1 VRSRVTLRDLSLRQI
16 ERYVGTHEPLDKAGA
31 YAIQGE
37 GRRIVESYD
46 GCLANITGLPL
57 CHVYFALRRVG
68 VVPRE
73 RPEVVCQA
81 HFAFVCPV
89 WRTAQRQGRA
99 LRDGGEYRSWSDD
112 APAYSDR
119 VADPISVL
127 IVDDHLAVAESLQAL
142 LSRQTDLD
150 VGEVATN
157 GAAALRIAAERK
169 PHVVLMDQNLSGESG
184 VEVAS
189 KILAAH
195 PGTAVVMLSGGMSQ
209 DELVAA
215 VEAGVSGYLMKATPA
230 AEIVK
235 AIRRAAAGEILLPPD
250 ELASL
255 LRLGRERTRQRDERQ
270 RNLPQLTRR
279 ESEVLVLMSSA
290 ADVERIAGE
299 LKISVNTARGY
310 IQNILEKLGAHS
322 RLEAVVR
329 ATELGLLGA

>member
-1 VRSRVTLRDLSLRQI
+1 M
-16 ERYVGTHEPLDKAGA
+16 P
-31 YAIQGE
+31 
-37 GRRIVESYD
+37 
-46 GCLANITGLPL
+46 
-57 CHVYFALRRVG
+57 
-68 VVPRE
+68 
-73 RPEVVCQA
+73 
-81 HFAFVCPV
+81 
-89 WRTAQRQGRA
+89 
-99 LRDGGEYRSWSDD
+99 
-112 APAYSDR
+112 PAYSDR
-119 VADPISVL
+119 VPDTINVL

-142 LSRQTDLD
+142 LSREADLQ
-150 VGEVATN
+150 VGAVATN
-157 GAAALRIAAERK
+157 GADALRLAAERK

-184 VEVAS
+184 VVVAS
-189 KILAAH
+189 TIIAAH

-230 AEIVK
+230 AEVVR

-270 RNLPQLTRR
+270 RNLPQLTKR
-279 ESEVLVLMSSA
+279 EFEVLMLMSSA